1 MWRAQ
6 PGVSW
11 TDLGL
16 VAKSAGR
23 LAQQVA
29 LARPQAPA
37 AAAGAWPTQRS
48 APEEKEGVW
57 DATPRA
63 APSAPFPGAAQPK
76 RAPSTPWPSKQA
88 AGRESSRVP
97 EQPAPVASPVPPQ
110 EERRASVS
118 TEPSTPVS
126 GEAPIKARVDAPTSE
141 LRSASASRTDA
152 PEPSLASSKPSA
164 PSAPTRADAAAE
176 VAQGLEQTAATAV
189 RGAAETVKE
198 NATPSAHTEST
209 NAAPISP
216 SAAVVEDEYDAA
228 TEERATPLRAARV
241 PSSRLG
247 RLLHYG
253 SLGAGLAWGSAGEY
267 LRRATGPSD
276 ASGRSSPFLSEA
288 NVNRL
293 VDKLSTMRGAAL
305 KLGQFLSIQ
314 DSHMLPP
321 QIEQVMLRVQNSA
334 HYMPAWQ
341 LERVMRAELGD
352 DWRASFASF
361 DERPFAAA
369 SIGQVH
375 SAVLA
380 DPFPAQPDMAGQRV
394 AVKVQF
400 PGVADSISSDLSNI
414 KWLLMASS
422 LLPKGLF
429 LENSVRVLQ
438 KELEEECDY
447 TREAE
452 MGRRFRAHIDAGGGA
467 PEALRL
473 EVPRVVDSLCTP
485 RVLTTEFMRGRPLT
499 KAMQLDAATR
509 DRIGLTVMDLSLREL
524 FEWRLMQ
531 TDPNWT
537 NFLYSER
544 NQSLQLIDFGATR
557 PYTPQFMD
565 AWISLLRAAVAGDR
579 EACEAWS
586 VAIGYLNGEEPE
598 VRCRPITDPD
608 HAQGPRR
615 LDGRARRAVPCV
627 GAAAVPFREPD
638 HHGRGACADPRDAAR
653 AAAPAAA
660 GNLLAEPQA
669 ERRILVVRTPRRARR
684 LPCIVRAD
692 HKRLRVQRRNAQP
705 PLARRVCAQRRTWPA
720 HQGRSTACVAWAHA
734 GLGRNLTDVWARYPL
749 DEMLAQ
755 KIAAEDRADPNM
767 AVPRPKIEFV
777 GRAAS
782 EPTINYLSS
791 EQIRPEA
798 AGTVRVRGIDV
809 PLRPNPP
816 GAEDCCM
823 SGTCA
828 ADK

>member
-1 MWRAQ
+1 MEPEPMR
-6 PGVSW
+6 
-11 TDLGL
+11 
-16 VAKSAGR
+16 
-23 LAQQVA
+23 
-29 LARPQAPA
+29 
-37 AAAGAWPTQRS
+37 AGAPRTDASQPPLRS
-48 APEEKEGVW
+48 AP
-57 DATPRA
+57 P
-63 APSAPFPGAAQPK
+63 
-76 RAPSTPWPSKQA
+76 
-88 AGRESSRVP
+88 ESSR
-97 EQPAPVASPVPPQ
+97 
-110 EERRASVS
+110 
-118 TEPSTPVS
+118 TEAV
-126 GEAPIKARVDAPTSE
+126 
-141 LRSASASRTDA
+141 
-152 PEPSLASSKPSA
+152 
-164 PSAPTRADAAAE
+164 AE
-176 VAQGLEQTAATAV
+176 VAQSLERTAATAV
-189 RGAAETVKE
+189 KGTTEAVQG
-198 NATPSAHTEST
+198 SEST
-209 NAAPISP
+209 AASAAPARSDPITP
-216 SAAVVEDEYDAA
+216 NTAVLEDEYDAA
-228 TEERATPLRAARV
+228 TEERTTPLRAARV

-276 ASGRSSPFLSEA
+276 ASGRASPFLSEA

-341 LERVMRAELGD
+341 LDRVMRTELGD

-375 SAVLA
+375 NAVLA
-380 DPFPAQPDMAGQRV
+380 DPFPAQPDMAGRRV

-400 PGVADSISSDLSNI
+400 PGVADSISSDLANI

-429 LENSVRVLQ
+429 LENSVRVLK

-452 MGRRFRAHIDAGGGA
+452 MGRRFRAHVEAGGGA
-467 PEALRL
+467 PDALRL
-473 EVPRVVDSLCTP
+473 EVPRVIDSLCTP

-499 KAMQLDAATR
+499 KVMQLDSATR

-557 PYTPQFMD
+557 PYTREFMD

-586 VAIGYLNGEEPE
+586 IAIGYLNGKEPE
-598 VRCRPITDPD
+598 TMRKAHVDSMVALGEPFRATAPQPFPFANQTITD
-608 HAQGPRR
+608 
-615 LDGRARRAVPCV
+615 
-627 GAAAVPFREPD
+627 E
-638 HHGRGACADPRDAAR
+638 
-653 AAAPAAA
+653 
-660 GNLLAEPQA
+660 
-669 ERRILVVRTPRRARR
+669 
-684 LPCIVRAD
+684 VRAQIPVMLRE
-692 HKRLRVQRRNAQP
+692 RLRPPPPETYSLNRKLSGAFLLCARLGAHVDCRALFERITNAYVYSDGTHHPPSPGAFARGGARSLHTQVVQ
-705 PLARRVCAQRRTWPA
+705 QR
-720 HQGRSTACVAWAHA
+720 
-734 GLGRNLTDVWARYPL
+734 LGRNLTDMWARYPL

-755 KIAAEDRADPNM
+755 KIAAKDRADPNM
-767 AVPRPKIEFV
+767 AAPRRKIEFV
-777 GRAAS
+777 GRAAT
-782 EPTINYLSS
+782 EPTLNYLSS

-823 SGTCA
+823 SDASPPITTEEWDPKKLGALPGETSAEASEETEETVVGTEDRSLLAFFQLEQRITRKQRSA
-828 ADK
+828 AKAAERSSEL